1 MNGRHEGETMKR
13 KSLTEKFL
21 YKDEYFSEM
30 LDKEREYRAC
40 ASGNKC
46 DTPFVTPLLHLLYIR
61 LGVILV
67 LLSSFLGAL
76 LTLVV
81 QMANK

>member
-1 MNGRHEGETMKR
+1 MKR

-40 ASGNKC
+40 KNQRQYSADELAKIGV
-46 DTPFVTPLLHLLYIR
+46 DLLED
-61 LGVILV
+61 
-67 LLSSFLGAL
+67 
-76 LTLVV
+76 
-81 QMANK
+81 

>member
-1 MNGRHEGETMKR
+1 MKR

-40 ASGNKC
+40 ASGNKR
-46 DTPFVTPLLHLLYIR
+46 DAPFVTPLLHLLYIR

>member
-1 MNGRHEGETMKR
+1 MKR

-21 YKDEYFSEM
+21 YKGEYFGKM
-30 LDKEREYRAC
+30 LDKEREYRAYT
-40 ASGNKC
+40 SGNKC